1 VALSEGRAPEM
12 MYGVMQAGMKDA
24 ALLQAA
30 MLAAAS
36 HDNLTRLESQQ
47 RELREMSTA
56 HQALIAERE
65 AARQTLDR

>member
-1 VALSEGRAPEM
+1 MALSEGRAPEM
-12 MYGVMQAGMKDA
+12 MYGVMQVGMKDA
-24 ALLQAA
+24 ALLQAS

-47 RELREMSTA
+47 RELREMLTA

>member
-1 VALSEGRAPEM
+1 
-12 MYGVMQAGMKDA
+12 MYGVMQVGMKDA
-24 ALLQAA
+24 ALLQAS

-47 RELREMSTA
+47 RELREMLTA